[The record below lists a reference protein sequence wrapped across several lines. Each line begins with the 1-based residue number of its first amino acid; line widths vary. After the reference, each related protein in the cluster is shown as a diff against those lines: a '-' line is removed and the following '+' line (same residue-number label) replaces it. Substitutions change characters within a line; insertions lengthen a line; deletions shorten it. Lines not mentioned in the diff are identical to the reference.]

1 MSDQTPAEAPGAGY
15 SIADAADVIG
25 LSNITVLRRVS
36 AGTWPG
42 GRVGRKW
49 LVSRPFVD
57 ALVLA
62 ITTCPQVNAE
72 TFAAEWMARSATA
85 EAVA

>member
-1 MSDQTPAEAPGAGY
+1 LSDKTPADAGAGY

-36 AGTWPG
+36 SGTWPG

-72 TFAAEWMARSATA
+72 AFAAEWMGRGERAG
-85 EAVA
+85 AVA